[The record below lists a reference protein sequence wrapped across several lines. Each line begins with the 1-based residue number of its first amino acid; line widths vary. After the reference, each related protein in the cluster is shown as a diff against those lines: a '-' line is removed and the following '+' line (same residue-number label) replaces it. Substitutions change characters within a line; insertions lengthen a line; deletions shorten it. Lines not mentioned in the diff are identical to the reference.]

1 MLTPPATV
9 ELIEVGLRDGL
20 QSEAALVPAAEKI
33 ALIDALAAAGMTRI
47 QVTAFVHPK
56 RVPQMAD
63 AEELCAAL
71 PQRPGVIYSGL
82 VLNLKG
88 VERAAVAGLSH
99 VDMGLSAS
107 EAHSRRNANRSVDEA
122 LAEFGAMVDLARAE
136 GMRVR
141 GAVQCAFGYQAPDD
155 VDSGRVLE
163 IVDRYLTLGIDEVA
177 LADSAGL
184 ADPGQVA
191 ALAGQALAKLGD
203 RPLILHLHDTR
214 GLGLA
219 NLLAALQVGVRHF
232 DTAFGGLGGCPFID
246 GAAGNIATEDTVYL
260 LDRLGIV
267 TGVDAARVAE
277 ISRRVGHVL
286 GKTLP
291 GRMTGLLT
299 AEPAG

>member
-20 QSEAALVPAAEKI
+20 QSEATLVPAAEKI